1 MEKCDLIR
9 DLYEKPEAFIGKKI
23 RVGGWVRT
31 LRDQKNFAFIALN
44 DGSHFQPLQVVFTRE
59 DFTNY
64 DELAK
69 IGNGSA
75 IFAEGILVATPEAKQ
90 PFELKAT
97 DIRIEG
103 TCPEDYPLQPKRHSP
118 EFLRTIAHLRPR
130 TNLFA
135 AVFRVRSEAAFAIH
149 DFFHS
154 RGFVYVHTPLIC
166 LLYTSPS
173 PRDS

>member
-9 DLYEKPEAFIGKKI
+9 DLYEKPEAYIGKKI

-75 IFAEGILVATPEAKQ
+75 IFAEGTLVSVNFPILYNKMAADRTVFTNHFQDATSCA
-90 PFELKAT
+90 
-97 DIRIEG
+97 
-103 TCPEDYPLQPKRHSP
+103 
-118 EFLRTIAHLRPR
+118 
-130 TNLFA
+130 
-135 AVFRVRSEAAFAIH
+135 
-149 DFFHS
+149 
-154 RGFVYVHTPLIC
+154 
-166 LLYTSPS
+166 
-173 PRDS
+173 